1 MENLQIFKLLI
12 EHGIASLVMGLV
24 FFKIVNPLIQSQTTT
39 LQQVMANCNEQRKL
53 YDKKFD
59 ELEQK
64 LDTHKNEII
73 SHLKNKS

>member
-24 FFKIVNPLIQSQTTT
+24 FFKIVNPLIKSQTTT